1 MVAEPVRKPAA
12 TPSRPLPDPAPELP
26 VARVQVDTGLAHL
39 DRPFD
44 YLVPATLHEAAV
56 PGSRVKVRFAGRRTD
71 GFLLERVAASDHE
84 GALAPLVKVVSPEPV
99 LAPEIVALAHAVVDR
114 WAGTTSDVLRLAIP
128 PRHARTEARDR
139 PAAPAEALP
148 APDPEAWPDVPGAA
162 AFLGA
167 LRDRRPARGV
177 RSVLPTED
185 PAEVVA
191 RAVLATLHAGRGAV
205 VCVPDATDLDRWH
218 AVFTSVLGGGRHVVL
233 SAGQGPAAR
242 YRAFLAARRG
252 DVPVV
257 LGTRA
262 AAWAPVHDLGL
273 VAMWDDG
280 DDLFAE
286 PRAPYPHARE
296 ILLTRA
302 VEHDAGV
309 LLAGH
314 ARSAE
319 AQALVD
325 SGWCVDLT
333 ADDDV
338 RRAAWVRPNV
348 TDGSTHGSAPARL
361 PTEVFR
367 AVRESE
373 GTVLVQVP
381 RRGYRASLS
390 CQSCREPA
398 RCRACAGPLVQLS
411 SKATLVCRWCATP
424 APDWSCPSCGS
435 ARLRA
440 PVVGQLRTAEEYA
453 KAFPDHEIVTSG
465 GDSVLSEVEPGR
477 RIVLA
482 TPGAEPRVAGGYA
495 VVVLMDTWLALG
507 RDDVRVVEEAH
518 RRWFNALAMAAP
530 TGRSIAVGDP
540 ATLQALV
547 RVDPVGLARRELEQR
562 RDTHL
567 PPFGRLATL
576 EASSQVLS
584 VLAGRPWTPHTEVLG
599 PVAADP
605 RDPTV
610 ERLVLRAP
618 RSEGAAL
625 SAGLRAVSAE
635 RSAAKESPVRVQVD
649 PLTF

>member
-1 MVAEPVRKPAA
+1 MVAEPVRTPAA
-12 TPSRPLPDPAPELP
+12 KPSKPTPDPAPELP

-44 YLVPATLHEAAV
+44 YVVPATLHETAV
-56 PGSRVKVRFAGRRTD
+56 PGCRVKVRFAGRQTD
-71 GFLLERVAASDHE
+71 GFVLERVAESEHE
-84 GALAPLVKVVSPEPV
+84 GTLAAISKVVSPEPV
-99 LAPEIVALAHAVVDR
+99 LAPEIAQLAGLVVDR
-114 WAGTTSDVLRLAIP
+114 WAGTVGDILRLAIP
-128 PRHARTEARDR
+128 PRHAR
-139 PAAPAEALP
+139 AEAAGRPVRPTDDLP
-148 APDPEAWPDVPGAA
+148 GLESAAWPDVPGAGSY
-162 AFLGA
+162 LGA
-167 LRDRRPARGV
+167 LRDGRPARAV

-191 RAVLATLHAGRGAV
+191 QTALATLHAGRGAV
-205 VCVPDATDLDRWH
+205 VCVPDARDLARWD
-218 AVFTSVLGGGRHVVL
+218 AVFARVLGQGRHVVL
-233 SAGQGPAAR
+233 SADQGPAAR
-242 YRAFLAARRG
+242 YRSFLAARRG
-252 DVPVV
+252 DVHVV

-286 PRAPYPHARE
+286 PRAPYAHTRE
-296 ILLTRA
+296 VLLTRA
-302 VEHDAGV
+302 VESDAGV
-309 LLAGH
+309 LLAAH

-325 SGWCVDLT
+325 TGWCVDLAT
-333 ADDDV
+333 DDV
-338 RRAAWVRPNV
+338 IRRAAWVRPEV

-361 PTEVFR
+361 PSEVFR
-367 AVRESE
+367 AVREAE
-373 GTVLVQVP
+373 GPVLVQVP

-398 RCRACAGPLVQLS
+398 RCRACAGPLAQLS

-424 APDWSCPSCGS
+424 APDWTCPSCGS
-435 ARLRA
+435 PRLRA

-453 KAFPDHEIVTSG
+453 KAFPEHEVTTSG
-465 GDSVLSEVEPGR
+465 GDSVLSQVEPGR

-482 TPGAEPRVAGGYA
+482 TPGAEPRAEGGYA

-518 RRWFNALAMAAP
+518 RRWFNALAMAAA

-540 ATLQALV
+540 STLQALV
-547 RVDPVGLARRELEQR
+547 RADPVGLARRELEQR
-562 RDTHL
+562 RETHL

-576 EASSQVLS
+576 EAAPEVLAP
-584 VLAGRPWTPHTEVLG
+584 LAGRTWTPHTEVLG
-599 PVAADP
+599 PVPADP
-605 RDPTV
+605 RDPGV
-610 ERLVLRAP
+610 QRLVLRAP

-625 SAGLRAVSAE
+625 SAALRTVTAE
-635 RSAAKESPVRVQVD
+635 RSARKESSVRVQVD